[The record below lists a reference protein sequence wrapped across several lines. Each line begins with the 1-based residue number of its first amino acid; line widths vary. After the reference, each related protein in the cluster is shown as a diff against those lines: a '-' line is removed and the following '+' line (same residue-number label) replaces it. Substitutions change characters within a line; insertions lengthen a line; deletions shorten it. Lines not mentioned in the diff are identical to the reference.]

1 MGVISDAIDSLQE
14 WCENLFKDG
23 IKSQFDSISDLMTE
37 TFHKT
42 TEDGGLIS
50 TFLTGHPASF
60 SGSASGGTTIWST
73 IETLCNNV
81 VVPIGGFILV
91 IILLNDL
98 IQTVIRGNNF
108 KDFDDSIFIK
118 WIIKALCGVILVSNV
133 FYIAS
138 ALFSFGTDACANG
151 ITTLFGTGDF
161 LSTDLALKKSA
172 LNSLGLGELITVWFI
187 SLIVHLGVMIMMVA
201 IVIVLASRIIEVF
214 MYLGVAPIPMA
225 AMLDSGEWSGIGK
238 NWIKQL
244 LALSFQGF
252 FIIIALGIF
261 KTLLVDEIQ
270 HNKAAMENSDDET
283 GNAGHDY
290 YADENY
296 DTDGNATLI
305 KHEKIIYDSEEM
317 QFIAVTTKDGDVF
330 YILINYSAEG
340 DEDNVFFLNKVDDFD
355 LYSLLYAGNEEEEEK
370 DPAEQAKKYADAA
383 TNIIAFSAHH
393 QCKWRTKSFLSSLN
407 QMLVY
412 IVIIVVKTNLLITA
426 KSRIYNVNIVED
438 LLVIR
443 LYTIGQHDFSSE
455 QRCFIN
461 TAQAFQ
467 QFKQLF

>member
-225 AMLDSGEWSGIGK
+225 A
-238 NWIKQL
+238 
-244 LALSFQGF
+244 FQGF

-261 KTLLVDEIQ
+261 KTLFSNAIASL
-270 HNKAAMENSDDET
+270 NSS
-283 GNAGHDY
+283 
-290 YADENY
+290 
-296 DTDGNATLI
+296 TDGIILQMAMLLGYTVALIFTILRTGAVSKSIFNA
-305 KHEKIIYDSEEM
+305 H
-317 QFIAVTTKDGDVF
+317 
-330 YILINYSAEG
+330 
-340 DEDNVFFLNKVDDFD
+340 
-355 LYSLLYAGNEEEEEK
+355 
-370 DPAEQAKKYADAA
+370 
-383 TNIIAFSAHH
+383 
-393 QCKWRTKSFLSSLN
+393 
-407 QMLVY
+407 
-412 IVIIVVKTNLLITA
+412 
-426 KSRIYNVNIVED
+426 
-438 LLVIR
+438 
-443 LYTIGQHDFSSE
+443 
-455 QRCFIN
+455 
-461 TAQAFQ
+461 
-467 QFKQLF
+467 